1 MASDLREP
9 IRFLQLENA
18 RLTEENSDLREEVE
32 TLRQVLDAMIV
43 LQDISTSI
51 SSKTNILG
59 LLDRILE
66 SSLKA
71 ISASAGSLILI
82 DEDTND
88 LVFTVVHG
96 SARETLVN
104 YRLPR
109 GTGIAGWV
117 AQHVEPVVIPNARLD
132 PRFSWTVDN
141 LFHFETRTMMCVPIA
156 TSNRVIGVLT
166 ALNKNNNKEF
176 TPIDLALFAVVA
188 QLAATA
194 MERAEHVTA
203 KVQ

>member
-9 IRFLQLENA
+9 IRFLQLENS
-18 RLTEENSDLREEVE
+18 RLTEENHDLREEVE

-51 SSKTNILG
+51 NSKTNIFG

-66 SSLKA
+66 SALKA
-71 ISASAGSLILI
+71 INATAGSLILI
-82 DEDTND
+82 DEDTRE

-96 SARETLVN
+96 SARETLAN
-104 YRLPR
+104 YRLPQ

-117 AQHVEPVVIPNARLD
+117 AQHVEPVIIANARVD

-156 TSNRVIGVLT
+156 TSNRVLGVLT
-166 ALNKNNNKEF
+166 ALNKTNTREF
-176 TPIDLALFAVVA
+176 TPTDLALLAVIA

-203 KVQ
+203 KAQ

>member
-1 MASDLREP
+1 MTSDLREP

-18 RLTEENSDLREEVE
+18 RLTEENRDLREEVE

-43 LQDISTSI
+43 LQDLSNSI
-51 SSKTNILG
+51 TSKTNILG

-71 ISASAGSLILI
+71 INASAGSLILI
-82 DEDTND
+82 DEDSQD

-156 TSNRVIGVLT
+156 TSNRVVGVLT

-176 TPIDLALFAVVA
+176 TSIDLALFAVVA

-194 MERAEHVTA
+194 MERAEYVTA

>member
-1 MASDLREP
+1 MASDFREP
-9 IRFLQLENA
+9 IRFLQLENT
-18 RLTEENSDLREEVE
+18 RLAQENRDLHEEVE

-51 SSKTNILG
+51 TSKINILG

-66 SSLKA
+66 SALRA
-71 ISASAGSLILI
+71 ISATAGSLILI
-82 DEDTND
+82 DEDTAE

-96 SARETLVN
+96 SARETLVG
-104 YRLPR
+104 YRLPQ

-117 AQHVEPVVIPNARLD
+117 AQHVEPVIIPNARLD
-132 PRFSWTVDN
+132 PRFSSTVDN

-156 TSNRVIGVLT
+156 TSNRVLGVLT
-166 ALNKNNNKEF
+166 ALNKNNGKEF
-176 TPIDLALFAVVA
+176 TPTDLALFAVVA

-194 MERAEHVTA
+194 MERAENVTA
-203 KVQ
+203 EV

>member
-18 RLTEENSDLREEVE
+18 RLTEENRDLREDIE

-51 SSKTNILG
+51 NSKTNILG

-66 SSLKA
+66 SALKA
-71 ISASAGSLILI
+71 ISATAGSLILI
-82 DEDTND
+82 DEDTHE

-96 SARETLVN
+96 SARDTLVN

-117 AQHVEPVVIPNARLD
+117 AQHAESVIIPNARLD

-141 LFHFETRTMMCVPIA
+141 LFHFETRTLLCVPIA
-156 TSNRVIGVLT
+156 TSSRVLGVLT

-176 TPIDLALFAVVA
+176 NPTELALLAVVA

-194 MERAEHVTA
+194 MERAERVTPEIT
-203 KVQ
+203 

>member
-18 RLTEENSDLREEVE
+18 RLTEENHDLREEIE

-51 SSKTNILG
+51 TSKTNILG

-66 SSLKA
+66 SALKA
-71 ISASAGSLILI
+71 ISATAGSLILI
-82 DEDTND
+82 DEDTGE

-96 SARETLVN
+96 SARESLLN

-117 AQHVEPVVIPNARLD
+117 AQHVESVIIPNARLD
-132 PRFSWTVDN
+132 PRFSSTVDN
-141 LFHFETRTMMCVPIA
+141 LFHFETRTMVCVPIA
-156 TSNRVIGVLT
+156 TSNRVLGVLT
-166 ALNKNNNKEF
+166 ALNKSNSKEF
-176 TPIDLALFAVVA
+176 TPIDLALLAVIA

-203 KVQ
+203 EPQ

>member
-18 RLTEENSDLREEVE
+18 RLTEENRDLREEIE

-51 SSKTNILG
+51 TSKTNILG

-66 SSLKA
+66 SALKA
-71 ISASAGSLILI
+71 ISATGGSLILI
-82 DEDTND
+82 DEDTRE

-96 SARETLVN
+96 SARESLVN
-104 YRLPR
+104 YRLPQ

-117 AQHVEPVVIPNARLD
+117 AQHFEPVIIPNARLD
-132 PRFSWTVDN
+132 PRFSSTVDN
-141 LFHFETRTMMCVPIA
+141 LFHFETHTMLCVPIA
-156 TSNRVIGVLT
+156 TSNRVLGVIT

-176 TPIDLALFAVVA
+176 TPTDLALLAVIA

-203 KVQ
+203 EPQ

>member
-18 RLTEENSDLREEVE
+18 RLTQENRDLHDEIE
-32 TLRQVLDAMIV
+32 TLRQVLDAMII
-43 LQDISTSI
+43 LQDLSVSVN
-51 SSKTNILG
+51 SKTNILG

-66 SSLKA
+66 SALKA
-71 ISASAGSLILI
+71 ISATAGSLILI
-82 DEDTND
+82 DDDTGD

-96 SARETLVN
+96 SARDSLVN

-156 TSNRVIGVLT
+156 TSNRVLGILT
-166 ALNKNNNKEF
+166 ALNKNNSKEF
-176 TPIDLALFAVVA
+176 TPTDLALFAVVA

-203 KVQ
+203 APQ

>member
-18 RLTEENSDLREEVE
+18 RLTEENHDLREEIE

-51 SSKTNILG
+51 TSKTNVLG

-66 SSLKA
+66 SALKA
-71 ISASAGSLILI
+71 ISATAGSLILI
-82 DEDTND
+82 DEDTSE

-96 SARETLVN
+96 SARESLLN

-117 AQHVEPVVIPNARLD
+117 AQHVESVIIPNARLD
-132 PRFSWTVDN
+132 PRFSSTVDN
-141 LFHFETRTMMCVPIA
+141 LFHFETRTMVCVPIA
-156 TSNRVIGVLT
+156 TSNRVLGVLT
-166 ALNKNNNKEF
+166 ALNKSNNKEF
-176 TPIDLALFAVVA
+176 TPIDLALLAVIA

-203 KVQ
+203 EV